1 MNPLDDELPEGGD
14 LPNPLR
20 DPIGT
25 ARRRWRPMLVVLG
38 LSTLLTVVVSLLV
51 EPLYYAEATVVVAR
65 QKVSERIVAP
75 TMQEDALTRIEA
87 LAVEVLS
94 RTNLARLVNE
104 FGLYP
109 ERRNRETMAE
119 IVDRVRSHV
128 TIGAVETVGHTTGE
142 LTARAYLVGF
152 EAATPEAAAGVA
164 NALASLLVDTSLE
177 ERYRRHQLT
186 TDFLRRE
193 LDQAERALRE
203 QNRAVSDF
211 KQANRGLLPSDLQAN
226 LTRLDLLQN
235 QRQSLALQIAEGG
248 THLATLAA
256 QGNTPDARLALLRD
270 ELVRLR
276 ASHTSSHPDV
286 IEIEQQIA
294 DLEAAR
300 AGTGPPDRASPRNL
314 VHAAEQTQLVLRQQL
329 AATEAELA
337 QLDARIGRMPAV
349 QEGLASLEEK
359 ALILRESY
367 LEFLRKVQDSQLDE
381 NLLKAQQGE
390 RVSLLNT
397 AEPPSHPAR
406 SRWQYLAI
414 GLVASLGLALLAGL
428 ALEFLD
434 PVVVAPD
441 QLTRLV
447 GQPVLGWVARIH

>member
-1 MNPLDDELPEGGD
+1 MDPLDDELPANDE

-20 DPIGT
+20 DPVGA
-25 ARRRWRPMLVVLG
+25 ARRRWRPMLVALG
-38 LSTLLTVVVSLLV
+38 LGACVTLAVSLLV

-75 TMQEDALTRIEA
+75 TIQEDALTRIEA

-94 RTNLARLVNE
+94 RSNLAKLVTQ

-109 ERRNRETMAE
+109 ELQQKETMAE

-152 EAATPEAAAGVA
+152 EAHTPEAAAGVA
-164 NALASLLVDTSLE
+164 NALAALFVDTSLE
-177 ERYRRHQLT
+177 ERYRRLQLT

-193 LDQAERALRE
+193 LEQAERELRK
-203 QNRAVSDF
+203 QNRAVADF
-211 KQANRGLLPSDLQAN
+211 KQQNRGLLPSDLQAN

-235 QRQSLALQIAEGG
+235 QRHSLALQIAEGG
-248 THLATLAA
+248 TRLATLAA
-256 QGNTPDARLALLRD
+256 QGNSPDARLALLRD

-276 ASHTSSHPDV
+276 ATHTESHPDV
-286 IEIEQQIA
+286 IEIERQVA

-300 AGTGPPDRASPRNL
+300 AAGGRKTRGSPGDL
-314 VHAAEQTQLVLRQQL
+314 VQAADQTQVVLRRQL

-390 RVSLLNT
+390 GVSLLNP
-397 AEPPSHPAR
+397 AEPPSYPAR
-406 SRWQYLAI
+406 SRWKYLAL
-414 GLVASLGLALLAGL
+414 GLLASLGLALLTGL

-434 PVVVAPD
+434 PVVVARD
-441 QLTRLV
+441 QLTRLI
-447 GQPVLGWVARIH
+447 GQPVLGWVGRIR